1 MPTSLMKVVRVMRAA
16 QRHSVTGKLL
26 DSNVVWVKHAAK
38 LKSAESKARY
48 DMGFH
53 GNSKRTQGA
62 ERRPKNAT

>member
-1 MPTSLMKVVRVMRAA
+1 MKVVRHVCTP
-16 QRHSVTGKLL
+16 QRHNVTGKLL

-48 DMGFH
+48 DMGLH